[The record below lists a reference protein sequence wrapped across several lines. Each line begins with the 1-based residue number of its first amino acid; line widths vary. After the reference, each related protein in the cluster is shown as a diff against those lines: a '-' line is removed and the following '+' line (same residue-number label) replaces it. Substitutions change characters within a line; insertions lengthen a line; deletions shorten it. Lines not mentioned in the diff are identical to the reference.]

1 MTAPLPVATDLAEAG
16 LYTAVHVEPLGGD
29 RYCVTGSGPDG
40 HRSVVVTG
48 ADTAGLAA
56 IISLG
61 VTR

>member
-1 MTAPLPVATDLAEAG
+1 VTAPQPAVDAEPVGG

-29 RYCVTGSGPDG
+29 RYCDG

-56 IISLG
+56 IVSLG

>member
-1 MTAPLPVATDLAEAG
+1 VTAPLPVVDAEPAGG

-29 RYCVTGSGPDG
+29 RYCITGSGPDG

-56 IISLG
+56 IVSLG